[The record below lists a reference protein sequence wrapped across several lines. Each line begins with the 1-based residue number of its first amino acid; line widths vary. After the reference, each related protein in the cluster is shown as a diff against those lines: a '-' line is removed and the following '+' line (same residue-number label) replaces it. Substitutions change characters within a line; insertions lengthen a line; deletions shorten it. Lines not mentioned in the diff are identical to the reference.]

1 MKWENE
7 IGYRAGRIVRK
18 IKDGEIPKNGVKLL
32 LLTLDYKTPIKRK
45 QWVKSSLLPYVFEL
59 SDIKLIVIKDVI
71 YLNEQRGFY
80 VMLKCTYAMLK

>member
-32 LLTLDYKTPIKRK
+32 LLTLDYKRAKERK
-45 QWVKSSLLPYVFEL
+45 QWVKSLSL
-59 SDIKLIVIKDVI
+59 IHI
-71 YLNEQRGFY
+71 
-80 VMLKCTYAMLK
+80 